1 MSDETPNHSKPFP
14 RPDLKASLLDAWEVI
29 LDLEET
35 VNELVLRQSAMLI
48 ALAKTAPNFSHE
60 YDLAYK
66 AGRVEQERHE
76 SESTPSVREALRQ
89 LRKSRT

>member
-1 MSDETPNHSKPFP
+1 MSDETPNDSKPFP
-14 RPDLKASLLDAWEVI
+14 RPDLKASLLDAWELI

-48 ALAKTAPNFSHE
+48 ALAKTAPAFSHE
-60 YDLAYK
+60 YDLAHN
-66 AGRVEQERHE
+66 AGRVEQQRNE

-89 LRKSRT
+89 LRKART